1 MKFLTLLLG
10 ILDKLLGAW
19 AESRWKQQ
27 GRQET
32 IKEANDAINRQI
44 ALGEAAISVLIL
56 SALNGCA
63 TVSTVPANS
72 YCVIAKPI
80 TYDVTKDTSET
91 AREIEAH
98 NSIFVCLCEND
109 CPKDK

>member
-32 IKEANDAINRQI
+32 IKEANDVINRQI
-44 ALGEAAISVLIL
+44 ELGEAAISVPDPERDERLRNRFDR
-56 SALNGCA
+56 SRSN
-63 TVSTVPANS
+63 
-72 YCVIAKPI
+72 K
-80 TYDVTKDTSET
+80 
-91 AREIEAH
+91 
-98 NSIFVCLCEND
+98 
-109 CPKDK
+109 